1 MHQSLSL
8 RVVIL
13 SPQNWK
19 MYPIPIL
26 FMKITKNIWNC
37 SERMNTINILSL
49 PPKALRVFTNVLTPP
64 FKYLRSKGHLP
75 VKVIDESL
83 FLRDTF
89 EICFKI
95 IRATIAALRELGFT
109 IHPEKSVLVPSQ
121 QTFLGFVLNSFKMTI
136 TLWLRKGNN
145 PFTLFARISFQITK
159 Q

>member
-1 MHQSLSL
+1 
-8 RVVIL
+8 
-13 SPQNWK
+13 
-19 MYPIPIL
+19 
-26 FMKITKNIWNC
+26 
-37 SERMNTINILSL
+37 MNTINILSL

-83 FLRDTF
+83 FLLDTF

-136 TLWLRKGNN
+136 TL
-145 PFTLFARISFQITK
+145 
-159 Q
+159 